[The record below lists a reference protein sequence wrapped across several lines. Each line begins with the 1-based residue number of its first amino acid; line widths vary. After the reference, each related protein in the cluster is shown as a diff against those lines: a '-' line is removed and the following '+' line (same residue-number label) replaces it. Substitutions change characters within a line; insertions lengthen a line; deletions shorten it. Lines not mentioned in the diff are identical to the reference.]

1 MAGEYG
7 EGMVLTAAYREF
19 LSAIATS
26 AGALTGLLF
35 VAISAAPRRGSD
47 DSSAVI
53 QQVRAA
59 AALVA
64 FFNALAVSIFGLVP
78 GGSVRYPAVAL
89 GIGGMLFTAAGI
101 RSVLSA
107 RSTTNQRLG
116 QLWLV
121 VLLLL
126 IFGTELVAGIILL
139 ADSGRST
146 PVELINYALAT
157 SLLVGVARAW
167 ELVGARDTGIVAFV
181 VTDKPVSVLALHQ
194 AARERLPDTMLPNR
208 IELVEVLPLTSSSK
222 VDERLLLSGVGLL
235 PVRSATTPGGDARA
249 G

>member
-1 MAGEYG
+1 
-7 EGMVLTAAYREF
+7 MVLTAAYREF

-35 VAISAAPRRGSD
+35 VAISAAPRRGPD
-47 DSSAVI
+47 AGPAVI

-78 GGSVRYPAVAL
+78 GGSVRYPAVVL
-89 GIGGMLFTAAGI
+89 GISGILFTAAGI
-101 RSVLSA
+101 RSVLSSP
-107 RSTTNQRLG
+107 STTRQRLG

-126 IFGTELVAGIILL
+126 IFGTELVAGIALL
-139 ADSGRST
+139 ADSHRNL
-146 PVELINYALAT
+146 PVELISYALAA

-167 ELVGARDTGIVAFV
+167 ELVGARDTGIVA
-181 VTDKPVSVLALHQ
+181 SLAVLSRHAPSPARAVGIRAVD
-194 AARERLPDTMLPNR
+194 AA
-208 IELVEVLPLTSSSK
+208 
-222 VDERLLLSGVGLL
+222 G
-235 PVRSATTPGGDARA
+235 TTEDGDAPGHKPGDHESGRRP